1 MVKTKSEMFNFAN
14 IDMISTLN
22 LNWKQYEN

>member
-1 MVKTKSEMFNFAN
+1 MVKTKSEMYISAI

>member
-1 MVKTKSEMFNFAN
+1 MVKTKSEMFIYAN

-22 LNWKQYEN
+22 LNWKQYEY

>member
-1 MVKTKSEMFNFAN
+1 MVKTKSEMFISAN

>member
-1 MVKTKSEMFNFAN
+1 MVKTKSEMFICAD

>member
-1 MVKTKSEMFNFAN
+1 MVKTKSEMFIFAN

>member
-1 MVKTKSEMFNFAN
+1 MVKTKSELFISAI

>member
-1 MVKTKSEMFNFAN
+1 MVKTKSEMFISVN

>member
-1 MVKTKSEMFNFAN
+1 MVKTKSEMFIYAN